1 MTSIAD
7 FAYLIT
13 AMSSSSSSD
22 NKLLLKTIILEALAE
37 AKKEYQQDPM
47 RLFGLLFPKTRPTQS
62 KHGADVRGLTF
73 YHASPKRFRHGD
85 VLRGNM
91 SGGYGS
97 EHENVCMTTTPKPH
111 GTIQSAIQD
120 DWFVY
125 EVEPVGP
132 VWFVEINKEYQAH
145 QAVVKSLVG
154 RAGAL
159 NKNHPSPSRQRA
171 KSPAVEKQRQ
181 KKWEDRLEKRLTKLD
196 QVGSDDNES

>member
-1 MTSIAD
+1 
-7 FAYLIT
+7 
-13 AMSSSSSSD
+13 MSSSNSES
-22 NKLLLKTIILEALAE
+22 LLKTIILETLTE
-37 AKKEYQQDPM
+37 AKKEYQQNPM
-47 RLFGLLFPKTRPTQS
+47 RLFGLMFPKTRPAQS

-73 YHASPKRFRHGD
+73 YHASPERFRHGD

-132 VWFVEINKEYQAH
+132 VWFVEVNNEYQAK
-145 QAVVKSLVG
+145 QAVVKSMVG
-154 RAGAL
+154 KAGAM
-159 NKNHPSPSRQRA
+159 NKNHPIPSLMHA
-171 KSPAVEKQRQ
+171 KSPVGEKQRL
-181 KKWEDRLEKRLTKLD
+181 KKQQNRLEKRLNW
-196 QVGSDDNES
+196 GEDNES

>member
-1 MTSIAD
+1 
-7 FAYLIT
+7 
-13 AMSSSSSSD
+13 MSSSSSESI
-22 NKLLLKTIILEALAE
+22 LKTIILEILVE
-37 AKKEYQQDPM
+37 AKKEYEQNPM

-62 KHGADVRGLTF
+62 KHGMDVRGLTF

-132 VWFVEINKEYQAH
+132 VWFVETNDEYQAK

-154 RAGAL
+154 KAGAM
-159 NKNHPSPSRQRA
+159 NRNYPSPSFKNA
-171 KSPAVEKQRQ
+171 KSPTVEKQRQ
-181 KKWEDRLEKRLTKLD
+181 KKRQERLEKRLNR
-196 QVGSDDNES
+196 GESNES